1 MQLRSMLLAAS
12 LAIAACSGAKDDAA
26 TPSAGASSTGDRVIA
41 VGATAPASALTA
53 PTGETVALADRLA
66 KRDQTIVVFYRGFF

>member
-1 MQLRSMLLAAS
+1 MQLRSVLLAAS
-12 LAIAACSGAKDDAA
+12 LAIAACSGAKDDGARPA
-26 TPSAGASSTGDRVIA
+26 ASSTGDRVIA

-53 PTGETVALADRLA
+53 PTGESVALSDRLA